1 MLNPDGVFLGNYR
14 VNSVGL
20 DLNRM
25 WAASTPWASPTID
38 AVRRRFLRACASDS
52 SHALGYKLPLSN
64 FAHAPLFPAS
74 DRCACWPRPTHIVRA
89 VTFASSWTCMHIR
102 QQWVDSFML
111 MSAHPRAR
119 THSRGRL
126 TRFPQCALGRKDV
139 HIGASLCGFHCTL
152 NFPVSGRHQTPLV
165 TWSKWLRSLVRLG
178 ITLASSASTAP
189 SFAPTHLKLG
199 PEGVRWEGCSRLFI
213 ATPSRCCSAHT
224 PLLMLAPRATE
235 HGESPSRVN
244 SSKTVAHA
252 SLLWQTGAVHIVPRG
267 ERRLHETM
275 RAHLCM

>member
-1 MLNPDGVFLGNYR
+1 
-14 VNSVGL
+14 
-20 DLNRM
+20 M

-111 MSAHPRAR
+111 M
-119 THSRGRL
+119 
-126 TRFPQCALGRKDV
+126 
-139 HIGASLCGFHCTL
+139 
-152 NFPVSGRHQTPLV
+152 HQTPLV

-213 ATPSRCCSAHT
+213 ATPSRLVLYTSSHEESAACMR
-224 PLLMLAPRATE
+224 PCELISACDI
-235 HGESPSRVN
+235 RV
-244 SSKTVAHA
+244 A
-252 SLLWQTGAVHIVPRG
+252 
-267 ERRLHETM
+267 
-275 RAHLCM
+275 RAHGCAFEN